1 MQLTK
6 DYIRRTI
13 RYYANIYEHIDTDDA
28 AQRIKSAIWFRG
40 PNVWILAFSII
51 IASVG
56 LNVNSTAVIIGAM
69 LISPLMGPI
78 IGVGLSI
85 GTNDL
90 DLLKMALKNLVVMVA
105 ISLVASTLFFLLSP
119 LDLTNPTELEARTS
133 PTVFDVLIAFF
144 GGLAGILENSR
155 KERGTVIAGVAIA
168 TALMPPLCT
177 AGYGLSC
184 LNMHFF
190 LGAMY
195 LFIINSVFIIL
206 ATYLMTKYLR
216 FKTVSGLEP
225 AQAKRRRNLMSALI
239 AIVII
244 PSVFSF
250 ISIVRDNNFE
260 QNVQAFV
267 AENRLVARSYLYDYR
282 IYKDHGRKVELSLT
296 GEPLTFEE
304 QTALYASARDHH
316 IKDSQLVIK
325 EHTLG
330 MTQDEMNEMIRGIYD
345 ATEQSLAEKEAQLNH
360 IQSRLDSLTRLVES
374 LVVDPDIPIFPSPDH
389 PAETE

>member
-1 MQLTK
+1 MKLDK
-6 DYIRRTI
+6 DYIGRTI
-13 RYYANIYEHIDTDDA
+13 RYYANIYDHIDTDDA
-28 AQRIKSAIWFRG
+28 AQRIKSSIWFRG

-78 IGVGLSI
+78 IGVGLAI

-90 DLLKMALKNLVVMVA
+90 DLLKLALKNLLVMVA
-105 ISLVASTLFFLLSP
+105 ISLVASTLFFLISP
-119 LDLTNPTELEARTS
+119 LNLTNPTELQARTS
-133 PTVFDVLIAFF
+133 PTIYDVLIALF

-155 KERGTVIAGVAIA
+155 TERGTVLSGVAIA

-184 LNMHFF
+184 LNMHYF

-195 LFIINSVFIIL
+195 LFIINCVFITL
-206 ATYLMTKYLR
+206 ATYLMVKYLR
-216 FKTVSGLEP
+216 FKTVSGLAP
-225 AQAKRRRNLMSALI
+225 AQAARRRNLMSTLI

-250 ISIVRDNNFE
+250 VSMVRDNNFE
-260 QNVQAFV
+260 QNVEAFV
-267 AENRLVARSYLYDYR
+267 AENKLVSRSYIYDYR

-296 GEPLTFEE
+296 GEPLSFEA
-304 QTALYASARDHH
+304 QTTLYASAKNHR
-316 IKDSQLVIK
+316 IKDNQLVIK

-330 MTQDEMNEMIRGIYD
+330 MTGEEMNEMVREIYD
-345 ATEQSLAEKEAQLNH
+345 KTDRDMAEKEEQLNH
-360 IQSRLDSLTRLVES
+360 LQARIDSLSRLVES
-374 LVVDPDIPIFPSPDH
+374 LVVDPNIPIYP
-389 PAETE
+389 EEK